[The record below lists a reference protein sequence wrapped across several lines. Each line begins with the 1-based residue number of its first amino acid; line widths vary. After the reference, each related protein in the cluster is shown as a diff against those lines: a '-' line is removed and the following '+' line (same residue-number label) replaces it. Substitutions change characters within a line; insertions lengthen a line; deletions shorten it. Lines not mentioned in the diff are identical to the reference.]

1 MLDEGCTYC
10 GLASG
15 STLATL
21 LQIERFF
28 FGDVLDLDVMPAEVP
43 ELDFRDF
50 PLKLSV
56 EFSKT
61 QNHQE

>member
-1 MLDEGCTYC
+1 MY
-10 GLASG
+10 
-15 STLATL
+15 L
-21 LQIERFF
+21 LWPGKWFYFGYFAANRGIF